1 MNPERRP
8 PEMGRPATGEPGTGV
23 PAQGVADAGRPH
35 ADQPGD
41 RVDVP
46 RVFRLWAPLAAS
58 WALMAMEPT
67 LVIASVSRLPD
78 AKINLAAWS
87 SVVFPI
93 SLVVEGPI
101 IMMLAASTKLSSSW
115 RRYSAVLRYGLAMSL
130 LLSFLHAVIAFTP
143 LYDFVASGLLG
154 CDARVLEPGRIGLQ
168 IMTPWTLAIGYRRT
182 QQGAL
187 IRFERSGAVGVGTA
201 VRLLATAA
209 VMAALGMGTT
219 LSGIAVAG
227 FGVATGVTAEAL
239 YAHRR
244 VKEIHGAL
252 RAEPDGEPMT
262 MPRFIR
268 FYTPLALTPLVTL
281 FIQPIGAAGMNR
293 MPRALDSVAA
303 WGPVHAL
310 VFTMRSVGM
319 AFNEV
324 VVTLVALGGGPR
336 ALRRF
341 GLGLACTTSALLA
354 LMTFSPLSTL
364 WFGEVQQI
372 PTELIP
378 MARAG
383 AALCLLM
390 PAYQVAQSWY
400 QGLLVHAHFTRPITE
415 AVLIYFA
422 LAWALLELGVLHAEE
437 LGVSGLNWALITF
450 VIAGI
455 TQTAW
460 LWRRS
465 RGPSSAL
472 G

>member
-1 MNPERRP
+1 
-8 PEMGRPATGEPGTGV
+8 
-23 PAQGVADAGRPH
+23 
-35 ADQPGD
+35 
-41 RVDVP
+41 
-46 RVFRLWAPLAAS
+46 VFRLWAPLAAS
-58 WALMAMEPT
+58 WVLMAMEPT
-67 LVIASVSRLPD
+67 LVIASVSRLPE

-93 SLVVEGPI
+93 SLVIEGPI
-101 IMMLAASTKLSSSW
+101 IMMLAASTRLSTSW
-115 RRYSAVLRYGLAMSL
+115 RRYSAVLRYGVVMSVLLSL
-130 LLSFLHAVIAFTP
+130 LHGLIAFTP
-143 LYDFVASGLLG
+143 LYDFVATTLLG
-154 CDARVLEPGRIGLQ
+154 CDPRVLEPGRIGLQ

-201 VRLLATAA
+201 VRLVATAA
-209 VMAALGMGTT
+209 VLASLGVWSG

-227 FGVATGVTAEAL
+227 CGVATGVTAEAL
-239 YAHRR
+239 YAHWR
-244 VKEIHGAL
+244 VKEIHSLL
-252 RAEPDGEPMT
+252 RREPEGETMT
-262 MPRFIR
+262 VARFMR

-341 GLGLACTTSALLA
+341 GWGLAGVTSAVLA
-354 LMTFSPLSTL
+354 LMAFTPLSGI
-364 WFGEVQQI
+364 WFGEVQRI
-372 PTELIP
+372 PAELIP
-378 MARAG
+378 MARLG
-383 AALCLLM
+383 AALCVLM
-390 PAYQVAQSWY
+390 PSYQVAQSWF
-400 QGLLVHAHFTRPITE
+400 QGLLVHAHQTRPITE

-422 LAWALLELGVLHAEE
+422 LAWGLLEVGVLMAEG
-437 LGVSGLNWALITF
+437 LGVSGLNWTLVTF
-450 VIAGI
+450 VIAGLV
-455 TQTAW
+455 QTTW
-460 LWRRS
+460 LWVRS
-465 RGPSSAL
+465 RGVSRAL

>member
-1 MNPERRP
+1 M
-8 PEMGRPATGEPGTGV
+8 
-23 PAQGVADAGRPH
+23 
-35 ADQPGD
+35 
-41 RVDVP
+41 
-46 RVFRLWAPLAAS
+46 FRLWAPLAAS
-58 WALMAMEPT
+58 WVLMAMEPT
-67 LVIASVSRLPD
+67 LVIASVSRLPE

-93 SLVVEGPI
+93 SLVIEGPI
-101 IMMLAASTKLSSSW
+101 IMMLAASTRLSTSW
-115 RRYSAVLRYGLAMSL
+115 RRYSAVLRYGVVMSVLLSL
-130 LLSFLHAVIAFTP
+130 LHGLIAFTP
-143 LYDFVASGLLG
+143 LYDFVATTLLG
-154 CDARVLEPGRIGLQ
+154 CDPRVLEPGRIGLQ

-201 VRLLATAA
+201 VRLVATAA
-209 VMAALGMGTT
+209 VLASLGVWSG

-227 FGVATGVTAEAL
+227 CGVATGVTAEAL
-239 YAHRR
+239 YAHWR
-244 VKEIHGAL
+244 VKEIHSLL
-252 RAEPDGEPMT
+252 RREPEGETMT
-262 MPRFIR
+262 VARFMR

-341 GLGLACTTSALLA
+341 GWGLAGVTSAVLA
-354 LMTFSPLSTL
+354 LMAFTPLSGI
-364 WFGEVQQI
+364 WFGEVQRI
-372 PTELIP
+372 PAELIP
-378 MARAG
+378 MARLG
-383 AALCLLM
+383 AALCVLM
-390 PAYQVAQSWY
+390 PSYQVAQSWF
-400 QGLLVHAHFTRPITE
+400 QGLLVHAHQTRPITE

-422 LAWALLELGVLHAEE
+422 LAWGLLEVGVLMAEG
-437 LGVSGLNWALITF
+437 LGVSGLNWTLVTF
-450 VIAGI
+450 VIAGLV
-455 TQTAW
+455 QTTW
-460 LWRRS
+460 LWVRS
-465 RGPSSAL
+465 RGVSRAL